1 MSLLGAMAI
10 SFADLGLNVAG
21 PAGLDKSR
29 SGIDMLERE
38 DCGLV
43 SVLSLLSKV
52 ADTERTLT
60 VRLKVRRSSVSD
72 PYLSFLAY
80 VEFVRVELG
89 DGIPD
94 TDRGLGYVRDSR
106 IEDSVALELPFGC
119 TVVAE
124 GGRSDIVVEADGFLC
139 ATLEGEL
146 GAVGAGRV
154 DGFSGIVSITA
165 SRLDCSL
172 SGILLTSNLV
182 NFKITDCTRR
192 ARRTGPS

>member
-1 MSLLGAMAI
+1 MSLVTTEEI
-10 SFADLGLNVAG
+10 SFADRGLNAAG

-43 SVLSLLSKV
+43 SALNLLSKV

-80 VEFVRVELG
+80 VEFVLVGLG

-94 TDRGLGYVRDSR
+94 TDSGLGYVRDSR
-106 IEDSVALELPFGC
+106 IEDSWALELPFGC
-119 TVVAE
+119 NVAAG
-124 GGRSDIVVEADGFLC
+124 GGRSVIVVEADGFLC
-139 ATLEGEL
+139 TTLEGEP
-146 GAVGAGRV
+146 GAFGAGIAG
-154 DGFSGIVSITA
+154 GFSGIVSMTA

-172 SGILLTSNLV
+172 SGILLTGKLEIS
-182 NFKITDCTRR
+182 R
-192 ARRTGPS
+192 